1 MNRTVRHQA
10 GHVALLLALS
20 IVIAASVVSAGV
32 AEVGIGDTRR
42 IAHELRRNEA
52 QAAAENAL
60 DRAALSLRLHSSRI
74 RAVAPGGWM
83 EPGRVRWRVCDPA
96 AMLPPCVADDSGGH
110 ETFDGR
116 WSAYGPLSD
125 LFAPGEGGASRSTAW
140 YVARTERA
148 GDPMPG
154 WATLHVIAEGR
165 SSDGGALARLRRSFQ
180 LRPLLR
186 RPPESPV
193 SAAGAANLAG
203 AVSVTAPDG
212 VPIQSVGIGTD
223 ALSRL
228 FGPMQIDAL
237 RATAQTLDDCA
248 ALGAGSHGLLWIR
261 GDCVVTSASAIGS
274 ASAPVVLVVD
284 SGAMSFE
291 VPTDFFGILVL
302 RASAG
307 EAAAF
312 RQSNGPS
319 TLHGALM
326 ADGDLELVGENL
338 TIAYEPDVL
347 QPLLQLPGPLTEVA
361 GSWTDHR

>member
-1 MNRTVRHQA
+1 MNCTLRHQA

-32 AEVGIGDTRR
+32 VEVGIGDSRR

-52 QAAAENAL
+52 QAAAENVL

-74 RAVAPGGWM
+74 RAVGPGGWM

-96 AMLPPCVADDSGGH
+96 APRPPCVADDSGEH
-110 ETFDGR
+110 ETFDTR
-116 WSAYGPLSD
+116 WSAFGPLPD
-125 LFAPGEGGASRSTAW
+125 LFAAGEGGSSRSTAW

-148 GDPMPG
+148 GEPMPG
-154 WATLHVIAEGR
+154 WATIHVIAEGR
-165 SSDGGALARLRRSFQ
+165 SRDGSALARWRRSFQ

-186 RPPESPV
+186 RLPGSPV
-193 SAAGAANLAG
+193 AAAGAANLAG
-203 AVSVTAPDG
+203 AVTVTAPDG
-212 VPIQSVGIGTD
+212 VPIQSVGTGTD

-228 FGPMQIDAL
+228 SGPMPIDAL
-237 RATAQTLDDCA
+237 RATAQTLADCA
-248 ALGAGSHGLLWIR
+248 ALGAGSHGLLWVR
-261 GDCVVTSASAIGS
+261 GDCVVSGGGAIGS
-274 ASAPVVLVVD
+274 ASAPVVVVVD
-284 SGAMSFE
+284 SGAARFE
-291 VPTDFFGILVL
+291 APTDFFGILVL
-302 RASAG
+302 RSPGGA
-307 EAAAF
+307 AAAF
-312 RQSNGPS
+312 HQSNGPS

-338 TIAYEPDVL
+338 SIAYEPDVL